1 MFTPRPID
9 TFSWVISY
17 YEAIIVRSPR
27 LAREGAVRV
36 SRHAGPGAIKEIRM
50 STYKG
55 AVVQASSIPFE
66 PVASAEK
73 AARLMREAAAA
84 GARLAVFPDVFIGGS
99 PKGASF
105 GTPVG
110 MRKPEGRDAFRR
122 YRYLDCYLHDPEIH
136 LLNHE
141 ARKTAVV
148 RVT

>member
-1 MFTPRPID
+1 
-9 TFSWVISY
+9 
-17 YEAIIVRSPR
+17 
-27 LAREGAVRV
+27 
-36 SRHAGPGAIKEIRM
+36 M

-84 GARLAVFPDVFIGGS
+84 GARLAVFPEVFIGGY

-110 MRKPEGRDAFRR
+110 MRKPEGRDGFRR
-122 YRYLDCYLHDPEIH
+122 YHERSEERRVGKECVSTCRSRWSRYH
-136 LLNHE
+136 
-141 ARKTAVV
+141 
-148 RVT
+148 

>member
-1 MFTPRPID
+1 
-9 TFSWVISY
+9 
-17 YEAIIVRSPR
+17 
-27 LAREGAVRV
+27 
-36 SRHAGPGAIKEIRM
+36 M

-84 GARLAVFPDVFIGGS
+84 GARLAVFPEVFIGGY

-122 YRYLDCYLHDPEIH
+122 YHEGAIDLDGPELAILTDAVRATGLLVVTCCLERDGRTLYCPYLVD
-136 LLNHE
+136 
-141 ARKTAVV
+141 RKRVV
-148 RVT
+148 

>member
-84 GARLAVFPDVFIGGS
+84 GARLAVFPEVFIGGY

-105 GTPVG
+105 GTPEIGRGSCRERVG
-110 MRKPEGRDAFRR
+110 Q
-122 YRYLDCYLHDPEIH
+122 
-136 LLNHE
+136 
-141 ARKTAVV
+141 
-148 RVT
+148 